1 MAHARISKADSSRSQ
16 HVNSC
21 LYVDDFAKK
30 LAKAKEDWR
39 PPAQEPKVEGESME
53 ERVQV
58 NRLPFAHDGG
68 SRRGCF
74 GRLRTHLHTRVTARA
89 CGHVC
94 AYVYTNHINV
104 QREKRNKSY
113 GTAEYKEEM
122 LKKLEEEMTAA
133 QASGGQVRTINLD
146 PCLMSLTAFPGSL
159 AHTHVGTVLNTSHT
173 RIYIGHTDVHTGK
186 SPLAAWSRTCLDPC

>member
-1 MAHARISKADSSRSQ
+1 MAGKRMAHARISKADSSRSQ

-58 NRLPFAHDGG
+58 NRPPFAHDGG

-74 GRLRTHLHTRVTARA
+74 GNYAHIYTHASPRVLAVMCVHMSIQITSMCSARNVTRAMGPLST
-89 CGHVC
+89 
-94 AYVYTNHINV
+94 
-104 QREKRNKSY
+104 KR
-113 GTAEYKEEM
+113 
-122 LKKLEEEMTAA
+122 
-133 QASGGQVRTINLD
+133 R
-146 PCLMSLTAFPGSL
+146 C
-159 AHTHVGTVLNTSHT
+159 
-173 RIYIGHTDVHTGK
+173 
-186 SPLAAWSRTCLDPC
+186 